1 MEIGGLNFFY
11 KRTTINFTR
20 DVSGF
25 EDANYRQL
33 DSRVFQA
40 ILSTGVTTEISAEKL
55 IGTIDIDVR
64 FSPNEAEFILM
75 NTSND
80 GLSIKILSSTPAGNN
95 LGASRL
101 ILFSNASMPDWE

>member
-1 MEIGGLNFFY
+1 VQNQVVSGINGAIGGFFY

-40 ILSTGVTTEISAEKL
+40 ILSTGVTTEISAE
-55 IGTIDIDVR
+55 
-64 FSPNEAEFILM
+64 N
-75 NTSND
+75 
-80 GLSIKILSSTPAGNN
+80 LSGP
-95 LGASRL
+95 
-101 ILFSNASMPDWE
+101 